1 MENKVYVVTVTYGNR
16 FDLLKQ
22 VIDAALNEGVY
33 KVIVVDNKSEL
44 ESRNKLMEYE
54 KLSNDKL
61 KVLYLDDNYGSA
73 GGFKKGLELAYSDSE
88 CEFIWILD
96 DDNKTIDGSLKTLL
110 SFWHSL
116 EIKNKEEKIALLSYR
131 PKNNQLAKEA
141 IIHNKPE
148 LVLGVKKNG
157 FLGFHIKE
165 LHKKIYRYLKRRF
178 KTKDNIV
185 EQETE
190 KKFGVLS
197 SASYGGLFIH
207 KNILNKIGYPNED
220 LYLYVDDV
228 EWSYRITRMGGKIY
242 LILDSKIDDLELS
255 WCVTKN
261 VKETGFSIMARG
273 NPYRVYYTIRN
284 RVFFEINN
292 FVDNK
297 VIYWINIFVYLL
309 LINFSKTKNIKLII
323 KAVKDGYNGKLGKVE
338 FLK

>member
-1 MENKVYVVTVTYGNR
+1 
-16 FDLLKQ
+16 
-22 VIDAALNEGVY
+22 
-33 KVIVVDNKSEL
+33 
-44 ESRNKLMEYE
+44 
-54 KLSNDKL
+54 LS
-61 KVLYLDDNYGSA
+61 G
-73 GGFKKGLELAYSDSE
+73 
-88 CEFIWILD
+88 
-96 DDNKTIDGSLKTLL
+96 
-110 SFWHSL
+110 
-116 EIKNKEEKIALLSYR
+116 
-131 PKNNQLAKEA
+131 
-141 IIHNKPE
+141 
-148 LVLGVKKNG
+148 
-157 FLGFHIKE
+157 
-165 LHKKIYRYLKRRF
+165 IY
-178 KTKDNIV
+178 
-185 EQETE
+185 
-190 KKFGVLS
+190 
-197 SASYGGLFIH
+197 IH